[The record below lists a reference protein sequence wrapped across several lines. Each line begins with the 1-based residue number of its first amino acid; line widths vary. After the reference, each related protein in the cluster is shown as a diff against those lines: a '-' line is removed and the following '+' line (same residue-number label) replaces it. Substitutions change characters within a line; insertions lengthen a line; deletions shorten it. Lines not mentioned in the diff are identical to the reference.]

1 VRLGGRL
8 ARASIGSSVRGI
20 VGNVMRPVGPGTG
33 TRLVSETAAQPKLLI
48 VDDDRGLRE
57 TLADFFELEGYDIA
71 QAGNVTEARAQLSRG
86 EPDLVLLDINM
97 PGGDG
102 LTFAA
107 EMRSRSSTPIIILSG
122 KGAMVDR
129 VVGLEVGADDYLAK
143 PFELR
148 ELLARVRAVLRRAK
162 PAVAA
167 AAEAGEPERVARF
180 STFVFTPGRRS
191 LETEAGVAIDL
202 TGAEF
207 NLLAAFVERANRVL
221 SRDAIADLTRKDDW
235 DAFDRSI
242 DTLVSRLRR
251 KLAAGAGASQLIQT
265 VRGEGYVLAADVK
278 WSGPTVR

>member
-1 VRLGGRL
+1 MPEQTAQRL
-8 ARASIGSSVRGI
+8 
-20 VGNVMRPVGPGTG
+20 
-33 TRLVSETAAQPKLLI
+33 LV

-57 TLADFFELEGYDIA
+57 TLADFFEIEGYA
-71 QAGNVTEARAQLSRG
+71 VVQAANVREARVQLA
-86 EPDLVLLDINM
+86 EADPDLLLLDINM

-107 EMRSRSSTPIIILSG
+107 ELRARSTIPIIILSG

-129 VVGLEVGADDYLAK
+129 VVGLEVGADDYVAK

-148 ELLARVRAVLRRAK
+148 ELLARVRAVLRRTRATPDSQ
-162 PAVAA
+162 PAAVDAQ
-167 AAEAGEPERVARF
+167 RVGRF
-180 STFVFTPGRRS
+180 SAFVFRPHQRALLGPD
-191 LETEAGVAIDL
+191 GDVIDL
-202 TGAEF
+202 TGAEY
-207 NLLAAFVERANRVL
+207 NLLAAFVERPNRVL

-251 KLAAGAGASQLIQT
+251 KLAAHADASQLIQT

-278 WSGPTVR
+278 WSGPAA

>member
-1 VRLGGRL
+1 MLEKSAQRL
-8 ARASIGSSVRGI
+8 
-20 VGNVMRPVGPGTG
+20 
-33 TRLVSETAAQPKLLI
+33 LV

-57 TLADFFELEGYDIA
+57 TLADFFEIEGYAVA
-71 QAGNVTEARAQLSRG
+71 QAGNVREARTRLSEAG
-86 EPDLVLLDINM
+86 PDLMLLDINM

-107 EMRSRSSTPIIILSG
+107 EVRARSTIPIIILSG

-129 VVGLEVGADDYLAK
+129 VVGLEVGADDYVAK

-148 ELLARVRAVLRRAK
+148 ELLARVRAVLRRARTV
-162 PAVAA
+162 PASQSSTAVD
-167 AAEAGEPERVARF
+167 EAQRVGRF
-180 STFVFTPGRRS
+180 SAFVFKPHQRTLLGP
-191 LETEAGVAIDL
+191 AGDVIDL
-202 TGAEF
+202 TGAEY
-207 NLLAAFVERANRVL
+207 NLLAAFIERPNRVL

-251 KLAAGAGASQLIQT
+251 KLTAHADASQLIQT

-278 WSGPTVR
+278 WSGPAA